1 MRTGYSKIKGL
12 SLLGLSVV
20 LLGAPLA
27 ASANDTPKQVR
38 PKLQIINGSSQAADI
53 FWLKSA
59 SERVPNGTVEPG
71 RYSVIDTSLGHRF
84 EIVGRSNKAIASV
97 TSVVPVQAYR
107 FDPEGRDGVP
117 KFYTQVVSAD
127 GFPIVG
133 SDKVNPY
140 ALKEAAFI
148 VKMMLSHR
156 PDLREA
162 LIKSGARLCVMAVN
176 EYTTDLPEFKWLAEE
191 KVKGFEQFSAKDY
204 RDVRAR
210 GMGGSETDPYCSVGE
225 ENLLCYAG
233 DPYRKERILIHE
245 FAHCAHLR
253 GMVNV
258 DPTFD
263 ARVRSAY
270 EDAMKAGRFKGK
282 YASINHHEYFAV
294 GVASWYGH
302 DRFNDPDHNHVH
314 TRAQLVEYDPGLAAL
329 CREVF
334 GEASPLYTKPA
345 TRLTGHLA
353 GYNPETA
360 PTFKWPERLL
370 KVQEAIRA
378 QAKARNDAVNGR
390 EVRTVSGW
398 TVNISKDLLAHEA
411 PATAKALD
419 LLKKMLDEIVAV
431 VPAPAVSELQKVSL
445 YLSPE
450 YPNIRPRA
458 EYHPNAAWLKE
469 HGRDPVMAKGVEF
482 TNVRIFEREINRM
495 PNFALHELAHAYHDR
510 VLGYAKAD
518 ILATYTRAKE
528 SRGYDKVEHW
538 HGSDRT
544 NTFDKAYAISNEHEY
559 FAENTEAFFSR
570 NDFFPFTREELKK
583 HDPDCY
589 ALLGKLWSGPLKGL

>member
-1 MRTGYSKIKGL
+1 MRTGYSNYKML
-12 SLLGLSVV
+12 ATLGLSVV
-20 LLGAPLA
+20 LGGVPLA
-27 ASANDTPKQVR
+27 AKDVDAPKQVR

-53 FWLKSA
+53 FWLSSA
-59 SERVPNGTVEPG
+59 SQRVPNGTVEPG
-71 RYSVIDTSLGHRF
+71 RFTIIDTTLGHQF
-84 EIVGRSNKAIASV
+84 EIVGRADKTTAKV

-117 KFYTQVVSAD
+117 AFYTQVVSAD
-127 GFPIVG
+127 GFPIVA

-176 EYTTDLPEFKWLAEE
+176 EYTTDLPEFKWLAEQ
-191 KVKGFEQFSAKDY
+191 KVKGFEEFSAKDY
-204 RDVRAR
+204 RDARAR
-210 GMGGSETDPYCSVGE
+210 GMGGSDTDPYCSVGE

-253 GMVNV
+253 GMVNI

-263 ARVRSAY
+263 ARVKSAY
-270 EDAMKAGRFKGK
+270 EAAMKAGRFKGK

-302 DRFNDPDHNHVH
+302 DRFDDADHNHVH
-314 TRAQLVEYDPGLAAL
+314 TRAQLIEYDPGLAAL

-334 GEASPLYTKPA
+334 GEAAPLYTKPA
-345 TRLTGHLA
+345 TRLTGHLE

-370 KVQEAIRA
+370 KAQEAIKR
-378 QAKARNDAVNGR
+378 QARERSDAANGR
-390 EVRTVSGW
+390 ETRNVSGW
-398 TVNISKDLLAHEA
+398 TVHISKELLAHEA
-411 PATAKALD
+411 TATAKALD
-419 LLKKMLDEIVAV
+419 LLKKMLDEIVSV
-431 VPAPAVSELQKVSL
+431 VPAPAVSELQKTDL

-458 EYHPNAAWLKE
+458 EFHPSAAWLKAN
-469 HGRDPVMAKGVEF
+469 GRDPAMAKAVEF

-495 PNFALHELAHAYHDR
+495 PNFALHELAHAYHER
-510 VLGYAKAD
+510 VLGYAQAD
-518 ILATYTRAKE
+518 ILAAYQRAKGNK
-528 SRGYDKVEHW
+528 SYDKVEHW
-538 HGSDRT
+538 HGSDRA
-544 NTFDKAYAISNEHEY
+544 NTFDKAYAMANEKEY
-559 FAENTEAFFSR
+559 FAENTEAYFSR

-583 HDPDCY
+583 HDPEFF
-589 ALLGKLWSGPLKGL
+589 ALLGKLWSGPLKGS